1 MCLISVYYS
10 ADSDSFLSLIALIKY
25 AKFDNGALKLPRS
38 FAISTSFDGIVAS
51 FSTPVLS

>member
-25 AKFDNGALKLPRS
+25 AKFDNGRELIDTREGTTYK
-38 FAISTSFDGIVAS
+38 INK
-51 FSTPVLS
+51 